1 LKKAVTEN
9 ELKILPQDKDG
20 GYYAIKGFMYQF
32 DLTIMQILENPDKDI
47 QFENV
52 QDIDFENYVIQVKH
66 KETQDYKPS
75 KIKTPL
81 IQLLK
86 LFIEDSSKK
95 YYLFCYFKDISPQE
109 KTFSIDELN
118 NLLGNKKDDFS
129 NDIKKAFVG
138 SFILKFTDDYEA
150 QFATL
155 LIQIEQSYEL
165 SDRNMSLYYHS
176 IFRSEIFRLVIK
188 ERKLRFINKGLLD
201 NLIKKYQDLVFY
213 SVYNNYLSKETYEKF
228 IKKAFF
234 TQKTINIPNFE
245 RLIIIDNNQ
254 SWDIP
259 GIHSIIHN
267 LSKKFYRKDKSPAPF
282 VCFRNINRETL
293 NLIKQ
298 EMIDLNFP
306 FNDGTFFNGDKFRL
320 DKLINPLDINT
331 VVRFIDEEHLEDLFR
346 SKTIHETYQFFIN
359 SKIEVPTIYKH
370 IKIQLTDVEQIN
382 QILS

>member
-1 LKKAVTEN
+1 MKKAVTEN